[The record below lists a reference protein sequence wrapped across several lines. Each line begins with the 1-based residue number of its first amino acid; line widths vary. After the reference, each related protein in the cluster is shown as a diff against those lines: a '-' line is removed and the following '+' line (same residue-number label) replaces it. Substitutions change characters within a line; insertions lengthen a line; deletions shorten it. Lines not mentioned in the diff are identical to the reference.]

1 MNRRF
6 SIMLA
11 TQLDAYR
18 KVQKTSISGRDLE
31 ASVLTQAAFKLTAC
45 QNNWDALDRDVILE
59 EALTHNQRIWT
70 ILQSE
75 LAKDDNPL
83 PQQIKDD
90 LLSLSL
96 FVDKRTF
103 EVLAFPESAKLSIL
117 ININLNVAAGL
128 RGSAGG

>member
-1 MNRRF
+1 
-6 SIMLA
+6 MLA
-11 TQLDAYR
+11 THLDAYR
-18 KVQKTSISGRDLE
+18 KVQKTSISGRELE

-45 QNNWDALDRDVILE
+45 QNNWDTSEHDVILE

-103 EVLAFPESAKLSIL
+103 DIMAFPDPAKLSIL
-117 ININLNVAAGL
+117 ININLNIAAGL
-128 RGSAGG
+128 RGSSGG

>member
-1 MNRRF
+1 
-6 SIMLA
+6 MLA
-11 TQLDAYR
+11 THLDAYR
-18 KVQKTSISGRDLE
+18 KVQKTSISGRELE

-45 QNNWDALDRDVILE
+45 QNNWETSDHDVMLE
-59 EALTHNQRIWT
+59 EALIHNQRIWT

-83 PQQIKDD
+83 PQQVKDD

-103 EVLAFPESAKLSIL
+103 DIMAFPDPAKLSIL
-117 ININLNVAAGL
+117 ININLNIAAGL
-128 RGSAGG
+128 RGSSGG